1 MVTFLVSGIWHGVGL
16 NYLCWGAYHG
26 LLNILSI
33 KKSSNKIILL
43 IQTIGT
49 FICVTF
55 GWIMFHAGSFT
66 NGIRYIQNMF
76 TDVAINY
83 NVIVSSVIPFTGD
96 YSSVSYFLIVVIFI
110 IVLFIFEL
118 REYTRSIQSLE
129 KSLYSRSA
137 FYLFAIMF
145 FGIIGQNS
153 FLYANF

>member
-1 MVTFLVSGIWHGVGL
+1 
-16 NYLCWGAYHG
+16 
-26 LLNILSI
+26 
-33 KKSSNKIILL
+33 
-43 IQTIGT
+43 
-49 FICVTF
+49 
-55 GWIMFHAGSFT
+55 
-66 NGIRYIQNMF
+66 MF